1 MAEMGGRRASILP
14 AYPPT
19 WHQLPWT
26 SVLRKK
32 VTPHFLPGGPHC
44 LPDASGGHFQLP
56 ILPNLLQT
64 LLPRATCPS
73 GLDTPFWTDKA
84 PPQPRPHGLAL
95 ALHLDHMF
103 SSLGFPSANL
113 RSLTST
119 WTTPPSASS
128 LSSDRASSE
137 PPGRWRCSL
146 SWLLLHHR
154 YQQAARA
161 VSQYTQGE
169 WVSRVRTLILRC

>member
-1 MAEMGGRRASILP
+1 MQDRSWQKWGGGSLNSSCLSPHLAP
-14 AYPPT
+14 AAQDLGP
-19 WHQLPWT
+19 
-26 SVLRKK
+26 KEK
-32 VTPHFLPGGPHC
+32 VTPLFLPGGPHC
-44 LPDASGGHFQLP
+44 LPDASGGHCQPPMLP
-56 ILPNLLQT
+56 SLPQT

-73 GLDTPFWTDKA
+73 GFDTPFWTDKA
-84 PPQPRPHGLAL
+84 PPWPRPHGFAL
-95 ALHLDHMF
+95 ALHLDCMF
-103 SSLGFPSANL
+103 SSLGFPSADL
-113 RSLTST
+113 CSLLST

-161 VSQYTQGE
+161 LLSPRYTQG
-169 WVSRVRTLILRC
+169 RG